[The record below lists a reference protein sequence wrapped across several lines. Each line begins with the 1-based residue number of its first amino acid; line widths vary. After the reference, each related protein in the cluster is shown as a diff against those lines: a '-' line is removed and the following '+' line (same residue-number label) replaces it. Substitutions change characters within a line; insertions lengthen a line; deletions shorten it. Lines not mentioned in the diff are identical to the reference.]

1 MSHYVCA
8 RNKTHIGL
16 VWRVRERRIKHV
28 KSGHRLQHLIPYGCD
43 PSVFEPKH
51 RTKMPKVGLVLPV
64 KFVGVKSASPK
75 VMLVRICVEKG
86 AFALICVK
94 NVMLAC
100 VCVEKGALAR
110 ICVEKG
116 VLVRTCGEKIVLALI
131 CVWKGVIDLIC
142 VENVMLAFVCLPPC
156 ALRREFMSA
165 RVCALTLTLKPNPNP
180 KKR

>member
-28 KSGHRLQHLIPYGCD
+28 KSGHRLQHLIPYGWD
-43 PSVFEPKH
+43 PSVLEPKH

-75 VMLVRICVEKG
+75 VMLVRMCVEK
-86 AFALICVK
+86 LVLVRI
-94 NVMLAC
+94 
-100 VCVEKGALAR
+100 CVEKGALAR

-142 VENVMLAFVCLPPC
+142 VENVMLAFVCLPAC

-165 RVCALTLTLKPNPNP
+165 CVCALTLTLKANPNP